1 MVEGIYRLLLSS
13 ETGPVNLG
21 NPEEIPILELAQEV
35 IALTGSKS
43 MIVFEPLPAD
53 DPQQRKPDI
62 CKAVATLRCHPKVNR
77 AERIKR
83 LIPHFK
89 AQLEALCAQ

>member
-1 MVEGIYRLLLSS
+1 MEGIYRLLLSS

-53 DPQQRKPDI
+53 DSRQRRPDI
-62 CKAVATLRCHPKVNR
+62 CKAVVTLGWHPKVNR
-77 AERIKR
+77 SERIKR